1 MDCVCCLKRATSKEN
16 NQKSLTFCGLLCQKQ
31 YHATIGRSIF
41 DNYLESNTLN
51 RDVFGL
57 ILKERFRN
65 DSFGLAYILNE
76 TDNLSNIMKWIYQSD
91 ALSEPLGRPI
101 GVIRKTLWKHAIV
114 GNFNNL
120 LFGIITQEYEPETTH
135 EELYFLLLRAIYNN
149 NIEGV
154 QYLLGFELEVGGS
167 NNYPLRQAI
176 RFNATEIALLLLDD
190 VRVDK
195 NVFKHVLVQLA
206 KYHNNKIIF
215 DKLME

>member
-41 DNYLESNTLN
+41 DNYLESKTLN

-57 ILKERFRN
+57 ILKERFLN

-91 ALSEPLGRPI
+91 ALSQPLGRPI
-101 GVIRKTLWKHAIV
+101 DVVRKTLWKHAIV

-135 EELYFLLLRAIYNN
+135 EELYFLLMRTIYNN
-149 NIEGV
+149 NIEGA
-154 QYLLGFELEVGGS
+154 QYLLGFELEVGRY
-167 NNYPLRQAI
+167 NNYPLREAI
-176 RFNATEIALLLLDD
+176 LYNATEIALLLLDD
-190 VRVDK
+190 PRIDK
-195 NVFKHVLVQLA
+195 NVYYKQLIDIA
-206 KYHNNKIIF
+206 KWKKNKVIL